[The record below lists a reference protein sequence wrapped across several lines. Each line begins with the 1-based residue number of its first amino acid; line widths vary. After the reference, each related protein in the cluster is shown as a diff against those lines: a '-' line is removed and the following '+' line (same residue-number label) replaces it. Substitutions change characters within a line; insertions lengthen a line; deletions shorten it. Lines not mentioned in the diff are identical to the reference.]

1 MPPGARLFL
10 AKSIFVVLVGVA
22 HEADLKNETT
32 SDSIMNLSFGF
43 DWRARQ
49 PSTNTCWLKST
60 NPTSIQFQNA
70 VDRNAGQ
77 RCPGTLDRSGL
88 LGVCNPHLPYACR
101 QVRGA

>member
-43 DWRARQ
+43 DW
-49 PSTNTCWLKST
+49 TCYYFCAS
-60 NPTSIQFQNA
+60 
-70 VDRNAGQ
+70 
-77 RCPGTLDRSGL
+77 
-88 LGVCNPHLPYACR
+88 
-101 QVRGA
+101 